1 MNDIIYEIFGNQFMD
16 KFHDYNNPDSLWRY
30 QHRQRAKII
39 SEQIDKRARFK
50 SSFLDAGAGRG
61 AYSNFANNRFNKVYV
76 FELDNNELLFAKKN
90 LKQTSKTKFI
100 FNNVDLKEIPL
111 QNESIDFIVL
121 SEVIEHIKQEEK
133 ALKEIYRV
141 LKPDGKIVFSMPNSW
156 SFYWQYQRLLF
167 KYGRANNLKGY
178 SDWEAKRHFSF
189 SFFAIRKLIKSEKF
203 KIIKTTGCTILP
215 LFPLLYGNL
224 YKKLPRLLRFYS
236 KIDEKLSRY
245 FPFLCA
251 SYFLILSKKPVKN

>member
-1 MNDIIYEIFGNQFMD
+1 MTIMNYYLQ
-16 KFHDYNNPDSLWRY
+16 
-30 QHRQRAKII
+30 
-39 SEQIDKRARFK
+39 
-50 SSFLDAGAGRG
+50 
-61 AYSNFANNRFNKVYV
+61 
-76 FELDNNELLFAKKN
+76 KKN
-90 LKQTSKTKFI
+90 LKQTPKTKFI
-100 FNNVDLKEIPL
+100 FDNVDLRQIPL
-111 QNESIDFIVL
+111 ENESIDFIVL
-121 SEVIEHIKQEEK
+121 SEVIEHIEEEEK

-141 LKPDGKIVFSMPNSW
+141 LKPNGKIVFSMPNSF

-167 KYGRANNLKGY
+167 KYARPNNLNGY

-189 SFFAIRKLIKSEKF
+189 SFLAIRNIIKSENF

-224 YKKLPRLLRFYS
+224 YKKFPSLLSFYS

>member
-1 MNDIIYEIFGNQFMD
+1 MNDIVNEIFGNQFMD

-61 AYSNFANNRFNKVYV
+61 AYSNFATNIFHKVYV
-76 FELDNNELLFAKKN
+76 FELDKNELFKSKKN
-90 LKQTSKTKFI
+90 LNQISKTEFI
-100 FNNVDLKEIPL
+100 FDNVDLRNIPL
-111 QNESIDFIVL
+111 PNESIDLIIL
-121 SEVIEHIKQEEK
+121 SEVIEHVPDEQK
-133 ALKEIYRV
+133 ALKEVNRV
-141 LKPDGKIVFSMPNSW
+141 LKPNGIIIFSMPNSW
-156 SFYWQYQRLLF
+156 SFYWQHQRLLF
-167 KYGRANNLKGY
+167 KYARANNLSGY

-189 SFFAIRKLIKSEKF
+189 SFLAIRNLIKSENF
-203 KIIKTTGCTILP
+203 KIIKTTGCTIIP

-224 YKKLPRLLRFYS
+224 YKKFPSLLRFYS

-251 SYFLILSKKPVKN
+251 SYFLILSKKRVKN